1 MEYHRI
7 FENNNRILVDLQT
20 NSKKLDSKIKEFTMV
35 EDLSKIANGTV
46 YGKRRIEFEQFVQA
60 SYFDMVIIEA
70 NKRLLKMTDNRFLL
84 VRKES
89 SERVSDKIGLELE
102 VIDNYN
108 GKRRDVKSLSGG
120 EAFKAA
126 LSLALGLSD
135 VIQSYSGGIVVDTM
149 FIDEGFGS
157 LDDVSRDQ
165 AIRVLNDLADKD
177 RLIGIISHV
186 NELKEQI
193 DHKLV
198 VKKNEKGSSVSWSL

>member
-1 MEYHRI
+1 MQMTSGQ
-7 FENNNRILVDLQT
+7 FE
-20 NSKKLDSKIKEFTMV
+20 
-35 EDLSKIANGTV
+35 
-46 YGKRRIEFEQFVQA
+46 
-60 SYFDMVIIEA
+60 
-70 NKRLLKMTDNRFLL
+70 L
-84 VRKES
+84 VRAKTADNLRAQS
-89 SERVSDKIGLELE
+89 GLELN
-102 VIDNYN
+102 VIDHYN
-108 GKRRDVKSLSGG
+108 GSIRSVKSLSGG
-120 EAFKAA
+120 ESFKA
-126 LSLALGLSD
+126 SLAMALGLSD
-135 VIQSYSGGIVVDTM
+135 EIQSQTGGIQIDTM